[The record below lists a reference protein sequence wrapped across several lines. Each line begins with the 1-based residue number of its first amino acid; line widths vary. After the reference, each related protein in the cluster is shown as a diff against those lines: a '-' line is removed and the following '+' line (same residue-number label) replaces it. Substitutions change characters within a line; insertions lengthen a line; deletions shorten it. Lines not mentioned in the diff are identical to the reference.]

1 MGKEADRNAGKVL
14 KETYSAMQIQWVKKD
29 IRFVKVLN
37 FSPYF
42 GVPQSI
48 LEPEL

>member
-1 MGKEADRNAGKVL
+1 MGKGAERNAGKLL
-14 KETYSAMQIQWVKKD
+14 KEAYSAMQIQWAKKD
-29 IRFVKVLN
+29 ITFVKVLN

-48 LEPEL
+48 LAPEL